1 MNMAQNLSKFAKLKS
16 NLSKR
21 HAKVKSDFEKKQVKA
36 LKWLS
41 ARNLTLP
48 DLYQTAGRLLTTGSL
63 AGTLLLS
70 GNIQPPLILPD
81 KSAQVRGL
89 RAQLSP
95 DVFHVNLAKD
105 LLALLPDEIG
115 KIRGEKEKE
124 ICQLLNKYMGFKVY
138 FKLEGNELNY
148 YYAWTGYEQHL
159 YRYPGDSLE
168 QHDDER
174 EAGIA
179 PGLGAYGYF
188 SESKEKMT
196 EEEYLR
202 EKYYV
207 AVQTLYLPEF
217 QMDSEKVYEWYRYRK
232 VVMVNPENGQA
243 VVAVV
248 GDAGPA
254 DWTGKQFGGS
264 PEVMKTLDLHLDWR
278 KGKVLLLFVDDPE
291 NKIPLGPVEAL
302 TAVKLAKK

>member
-1 MNMAQNLSKFAKLKS
+1 MSNKLSKFEKLKQ
-16 NLSKR
+16 NLTKR
-21 HAKVKSDFEKKQVKA
+21 HQKVKEDFEKKQVKA

-41 ARNLTLP
+41 AKNLSLP
-48 DLYQTAGRLLTTGSL
+48 DIYQATTRLLTTGSL

-70 GNIQPPLILPD
+70 GTIQPPFNLPTN
-81 KSAQVRGL
+81 SVEIRGL
-89 RAQLSP
+89 RAKMTNDKFYRELAN
-95 DVFHVNLAKD
+95 NLT
-105 LLALLPDEIG
+105 ALLPADIG
-115 KIRGEKEKE
+115 KVSPDKEKQ
-124 ICQLLNKYMGFKVY
+124 ICNILEKYLGFNVCFRY
-138 FKLEGNELNY
+138 QGNELNY

-168 QHDDER
+168 QHDDELV
-174 EAGIA
+174 AGIA

-188 SESKEKMT
+188 SETKEKMT
-196 EEEYLR
+196 QEDYLR

-217 QMDSEKVYEWYRYRK
+217 NMDPERVYEWYRYRK
-232 VVMVNPENGQA
+232 VMMVNPENGRA

-254 DWTGKQFGGS
+254 EWTGKQFGGS
-264 PEVMKTLDLHLDWR
+264 PEVMKSLNLHQDWR
-278 KGKVLLLFVDDPE
+278 KGKVLLLFVDDPD

-302 TAVKLAKK
+302 SSINLAKK